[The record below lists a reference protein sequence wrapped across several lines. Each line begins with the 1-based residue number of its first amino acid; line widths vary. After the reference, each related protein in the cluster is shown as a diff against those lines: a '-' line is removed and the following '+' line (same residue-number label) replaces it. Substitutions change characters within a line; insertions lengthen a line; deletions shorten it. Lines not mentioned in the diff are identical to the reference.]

1 MHIIIGGVHNGKR
14 AYVQQHLANAE
25 HQWIS
30 CGDISNGFG
39 NWHPDRLVVIE
50 QIESWLAQT
59 DLPEAEAI
67 EYILSAIE
75 GRNVLFILTD
85 FGRGIVPMDAKQRA
99 LRDTCGRLYQHLFAR
114 ADEVTRIWY
123 GIPQTIMKRGERI

>member
-1 MHIIIGGVHNGKR
+1 MHIIIGGAHNGKR
-14 AYVQQHLANAE
+14 AYVQQQLANTE

-30 CGDISNGFG
+30 CENTG
-39 NWHPDRLVVIE
+39 NCFEGWHPAGIVVIE
-50 QIESWLAQT
+50 QIDCWLAQT

-67 EYILSAIE
+67 EYILSAIK

-99 LRDTCGRLYQHLFAR
+99 LRDTCGRLYQQLFAR
-114 ADEVTRIWY
+114 ADQVTRVWY
-123 GIPQTIMKRGERI
+123 GLPQTIKKRGERI